1 LNARVLP
8 GSRMLVC
15 TAVAAA
21 LAIAGAADAET
32 YPSKPIRII
41 VPAAPGG
48 GTDFAARI
56 VGLKLADMVGQPV
69 IMDTRPGANNN
80 LGTELAA
87 KAPPDGY
94 TLIVVTGSVATAPS
108 LFSRLGYDPVR
119 DFAPITQLASQYSV
133 LVVPL
138 SRPVKTVKEF
148 VAWAKSSKSGI
159 TYASGGSGQTGHL
172 GFELLRSQ
180 GGFSAVHVPFKG
192 DNPAIIATIAGDV
205 DVIFTSMNV
214 GVPHV
219 RSGKVRGLA
228 ISSLD
233 RSPLVPELPT
243 IAESG
248 FPGFEIDGWKGL
260 LAPART
266 PRAVVARLHDE
277 VSRLLK
283 MPDVRERMIASGQI
297 PVSSATPE
305 SFAAYVKAEVA
316 KWAITIKQ
324 AGIKGD

>member
-1 LNARVLP
+1 MAV
-8 GSRMLVC
+8 
-15 TAVAAA
+15 TAAI
-21 LAIAGAADAET
+21 AIAGAADAQT
-32 YPSKPIRII
+32 YPNKPIRII
-41 VPAAPGG
+41 VPAAPSG
-48 GTDFAARI
+48 GTDFAARV

-69 IMDTRPGANNN
+69 IMDNRPGANNN

-94 TLIVVTGSVATAPS
+94 TLIVVTGSIATAPS
-108 LFSRLGYDPVR
+108 LFSRLGYDPIR

-148 VAWAKSSKSGI
+148 VAWAKSAKSGI
-159 TYASGGSGQTGHL
+159 TYASGGTGQMGHL

-180 GGFSAVHVPFKG
+180 AGFSAVHVPFKG
-192 DNPAIIATIAGDV
+192 DNPAMIATIAGDV

-214 GVPHV
+214 GVPHI

-228 ISSLD
+228 ISSPE

-248 FPGFEIDGWKGL
+248 FPGFEVDGWKGL

-266 PRAVVARLHDE
+266 PHAVVARLHDE

-283 MPDVRERMIASGQI
+283 MPDVKERMISSGQI
-297 PVSSATPE
+297 PVSSTSPE
-305 SFAAYVKAEVA
+305 SFAAYLKAEVA

-324 AGIKGD
+324 LGLRGD